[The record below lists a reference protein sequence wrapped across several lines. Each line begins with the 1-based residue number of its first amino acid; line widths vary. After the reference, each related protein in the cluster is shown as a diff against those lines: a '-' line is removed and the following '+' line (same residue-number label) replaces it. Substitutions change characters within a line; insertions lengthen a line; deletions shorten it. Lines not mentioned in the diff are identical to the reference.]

1 MFSKVVEFGTE
12 MQYLELRER
21 GHSHKKLSVQFMKD
35 YHDEE
40 FSAAL
45 EAELGG
51 CLTIPVSSCL
61 ATPTDVSSMKTEKS
75 G

>member
-1 MFSKVVEFGTE
+1 MKFGIET
-12 MQYLELRER
+12 QYLELKEME
-21 GHSHKKLSVQFMKD
+21 HSHKKLSVQFMKD
-35 YHDEE
+35 CHEE
-40 FSAAL
+40 FSASV

-61 ATPTDVSSMKTEKS
+61 TTPTAISSMKTEKS